1 MLLCMVG
8 IYMFCNSK
16 VFQGR
21 RCLGLQYRD
30 LGYGPSL
37 TWQSWLVPTSSSW
50 TSSMMMGRQRR
61 ETSRWGPLLSR
72 GPSVRW
78 RPLAKTKKSSNIWS
92 FRAGGQLFSTSLPLD
107 TFQLLSFGSVLGVMN
122 VRPGSKRGNLAYGRL
137 CNKILHRSYVTLY
150 ILHQTHYRQSR
161 YFTRYLKCVCNVS
174 FKEEKTDKSLYKNSI
189 KY

>member
-1 MLLCMVG
+1 MGLQRRTTKNGQRRLFRPYWVKPHDELCQMLGLKWLSFIFLNCVTSQGMLLCMVG

-21 RCLGLQYRD
+21 RFLGLQYRD

-78 RPLAKTKKSSNIWS
+78 RPLAKSLLIFGPLGLEDSSS
-92 FRAGGQLFSTSLPLD
+92 QHHYLSTPSSCFHLAVSL
-107 TFQLLSFGSVLGVMN
+107 
-122 VRPGSKRGNLAYGRL
+122 A
-137 CNKILHRSYVTLY
+137 
-150 ILHQTHYRQSR
+150 
-161 YFTRYLKCVCNVS
+161 
-174 FKEEKTDKSLYKNSI
+174 
-189 KY
+189 